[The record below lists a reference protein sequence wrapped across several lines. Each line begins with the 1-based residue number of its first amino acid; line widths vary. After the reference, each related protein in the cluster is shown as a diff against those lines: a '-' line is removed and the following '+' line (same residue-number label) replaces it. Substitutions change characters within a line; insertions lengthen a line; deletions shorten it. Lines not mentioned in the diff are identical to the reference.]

1 MFLFLEKKICM
12 CNQQVGDGVI
22 KPSPRNGHGQRGHLH
37 RLQEEFGG
45 FEEFDGFFR
54 FPNLVF
60 R

>member
-1 MFLFLEKKICM
+1 MCM
-12 CNQQVGDGVI
+12 WNQQGGDGVI
-22 KPSPRNGHGQRGHLH
+22 EHSPRSGHGQHGHRY